1 MSYLDF
7 YGLQIEPFSNAP
19 NERFYYNSA
28 QHARALTRIM
38 YVAETMKGLA
48 VVVGD
53 IGTGKTTL
61 ARKVLDS
68 LPSEAYES
76 ALLVILHSE
85 ISQEWLLRRIAQQLG
100 IENPATEKL
109 QIIGQLYRKL
119 IHLHDMGKK
128 AVVLIDEAQML
139 NTRELMEEFR
149 GLLNLEVTAHK
160 LITFIFFGLPE
171 IEEIMSMDPPLL
183 QRVAMKIR
191 LSTLTEEATKA
202 YVVHRMAIAGTRE
215 PLFTDAALKLIYRY
229 SDGFPRKINI
239 LGDNALFQG
248 FLMRQRVIDESI
260 VLEMAS
266 DLGFDARLDAH
277 ADIPLMDIP
286 AEWSPEGIRPEDV
299 IPEDILKAADKANA
313 ADSAQA
319 VEPSF
324 DIPGIPD
331 MLDIPDMAMP
341 QVSTEPPTSGS
352 ATDDLDVKLEEFFED
367 TFKES

>member
-7 YGLQIEPFSNAP
+7 YGFQIEPFSSAP

-28 QHARALTRIM
+28 QHARAMTRIM

-61 ARKVLDS
+61 ARKVLDN
-68 LPSEAYES
+68 LPSETYES

-119 IHLHDMGKK
+119 LHLHEMGKK
-128 AVVLIDEAQML
+128 AVVLVDEAQML
-139 NTRELMEEFR
+139 NSRELMEEFR
-149 GLLNLEVTAHK
+149 GLLNLEVSAHK

-171 IEEIMSMDPPLL
+171 IEDTLALDPPLL
-183 QRVAMKIR
+183 QRVGMKIR
-191 LSTLTEEATKA
+191 LSTLTDEATKA
-202 YVVHRMAIAGTRE
+202 YVVHRMAIAGSRE
-215 PLFTDAALKLIYRY
+215 NIFTDGALKLIYNY

-239 LGDNALFQG
+239 LCDNALFQG
-248 FLMRQRVIDESI
+248 FLMRQRVVDEAI
-260 VLEMAS
+260 VREMAS
-266 DLGFDARLDAH
+266 DLGFDARMVAN
-277 ADIPLMDIP
+277 ADIPSMDIP
-286 AEWSPEGIRPEDV
+286 TDWTPDSVQAEDV
-299 IPEDILKAADKANA
+299 IPDQILVEAQENPRVPEIPPDPPPEQPETQ
-313 ADSAQA
+313 SAQ
-319 VEPSF
+319 V
-324 DIPGIPD
+324 
-331 MLDIPDMAMP
+331 
-341 QVSTEPPTSGS
+341 TS
-352 ATDDLDVKLEEFFED
+352 DDLDLKLEEFFED

>member
-19 NERFYYNSA
+19 NERFYYNSV

-119 IHLHDMGKK
+119 LHLHEMGKK

-139 NTRELMEEFR
+139 NTKDLMEEFR

-160 LITFIFFGLPE
+160 LITFVFFGLPE
-171 IEEIMSMDPPLL
+171 MEDTLALDPPLL

-191 LSTLTEEATKA
+191 LSTLTDEATKA
-202 YVVHRMAIAGTRE
+202 YVVHRMAIAGNRE
-215 PLFTDAALKLIYRY
+215 TVFTDGALKLIYNY
-229 SDGFPRKINI
+229 SDGFPRKINV
-239 LGDNALFQG
+239 LCDNALFQG
-248 FLMRQRVIDESI
+248 FLMRQRVIDEAI
-260 VLEMAS
+260 VREMAA
-266 DLGFDARLDAH
+266 DLGFDVRMDAH
-277 ADIPLMDIP
+277 ARIPSMDIP
-286 AEWSPEGIRPEDV
+286 ATWSPKAEEPEKVVSPDEASMTNQENPV
-299 IPEDILKAADKANA
+299 VPEIPRDLVQEPQPEED
-313 ADSAQA
+313 
-319 VEPSF
+319 
-324 DIPGIPD
+324 
-331 MLDIPDMAMP
+331 P
-341 QVSTEPPTSGS
+341 QITS
-352 ATDDLDVKLEEFFED
+352 DDLDIKLEEFFED
-367 TFKES
+367 TFKDN

>member
-38 YVAETMKGLA
+38 YAAETMKGLA

-68 LPSEAYES
+68 LPAEVYES

-119 IHLHDMGKK
+119 LHLHEMGKK

-139 NTRELMEEFR
+139 NTKDLMEEFR

-160 LITFIFFGLPE
+160 LITFVFFGLPE
-171 IEEIMSMDPPLL
+171 VEDTLALDPPLL

-191 LSTLTEEATKA
+191 LSTLADEATKA
-202 YVVHRMAIAGTRE
+202 YVIHRMAIAGTRE
-215 PLFTDAALKLIYRY
+215 TVFTDGALKLIYNY
-229 SDGFPRKINI
+229 SHGFPRKINV
-239 LGDNALFQG
+239 LCDNALFQG
-248 FLMRQRVIDESI
+248 FLMRQRVIDEAI
-260 VLEMAS
+260 VQEMAA
-266 DLGFDARLDAH
+266 DLGFETRMGATAE
-277 ADIPLMDIP
+277 IPSLDIP
-286 AEWSPEGIRPEDV
+286 AHWTPGSDQTQESMSPEILEGGQPDLADPELIQDA
-299 IPEDILKAADKANA
+299 PPQQEAN
-313 ADSAQA
+313 
-319 VEPSF
+319 
-324 DIPGIPD
+324 I
-331 MLDIPDMAMP
+331 
-341 QVSTEPPTSGS
+341 TS
-352 ATDDLDVKLEEFFED
+352 DDLDMKLEEFFED